1 MRKIILSA
9 LTLVLVSC
17 GASVKSNFTTQ
28 LEPIKIDQ
36 KVAILDLKNT
46 VPDGAT
52 KIGTASFGDTGFST
66 NCDFNTNLID
76 ARKIARKNGA
86 NVIKVTEK
94 KEPNFFGSSCYRI
107 KVDFYSYQGDVTQLD
122 QYQIQIN

>member
-1 MRKIILSA
+1 MRKLILSA
-9 LTLVLVSC
+9 ITLALVSC
-17 GASVKSNFTTQ
+17 GASIKSNFTTQ
-28 LEPIKIDQ
+28 LAPISMDQ
-36 KVAILDLKNT
+36 KVAILDLKNE
-46 VPDGAT
+46 VPSGAQ
-52 KIGTASFGDTGFST
+52 KIGTASYGDTGFST
-66 NCDFNTNLID
+66 DCDFNSNLIN
-76 ARKIARKNGA
+76 ARKIARQNGA

>member
-1 MRKIILSA
+1 MRKLILSTM
-9 LTLVLVSC
+9 TLALVSC
-17 GASVKSNFTTQ
+17 GASIKSNFTTH
-28 LEPIKIDQ
+28 LEPITIDQ

-46 VPDGAT
+46 IPDSAK

-66 NCDFNTNLID
+66 NCDFNTNLIS

-86 NVIKVTEK
+86 NIIKVTEK
-94 KEPNFFGSSCYRI
+94 KEPSFFGSSCYRI